1 MNDLIGPSRAHL
13 QKLLKEYN
21 EYPERQKAIDEKINA
36 EFCKSVAI
44 VVIDSCGFS
53 RSVRQH
59 GIVNYLARLER
70 LERVV
75 SPLIESHGGR
85 VLRVEADNIFAL
97 FEDTEAALRCAVDV
111 QSHVE
116 IANEPLPAASEIY
129 VAIGIGYG
137 RVLLVGNDDA
147 YGDEMNVACKLGEDL
162 AERGE
167 ILLTA
172 AAHEMLKGSK
182 TWTFEDSSV
191 TISGLDLTSYRLV
204 RRPATASPCR

>member
-1 MNDLIGPSRAHL
+1 MTELTGPSRERL
-13 QKLLKEYN
+13 QELLKEYN
-21 EYPERQKAIDEKINA
+21 EYPERRQELDTRIHD
-36 EFCKSVAI
+36 EFCKAVAI

-70 LERVV
+70 LQRVV
-75 SPLIESHGGR
+75 SPIVQAHGGR

-97 FEDTEAALRCAVDV
+97 FEDTATAIRCSAEV
-111 QSHVE
+111 QRNVE

-129 VAIGIGYG
+129 IAIGIGYG
-137 RVLLVGNDDA
+137 RLLLVGDDDA

-162 AERGE
+162 AKQGE

-172 AAHEMLKGSK
+172 SAHDAVGNSEE
-182 TWTFEDSSV
+182 WQFEDSSAP
-191 TISGLDLTSYRLV
+191 ISGLDLKAYRLV
-204 RRPATASPCR
+204 R

>member
-1 MNDLIGPSRAHL
+1 MTDLTGPSRERL
-13 QKLLKEYN
+13 QTLLKEYN
-21 EYPERQKAIDEKINA
+21 EYPERHQEIDERIHD
-36 EFCKSVAI
+36 EFCRAVAI

-75 SPLIESHGGR
+75 SPIIEAHGGR

-97 FEDTEAALRCAVDV
+97 FADTDAAVRCSTEV
-111 QSHVE
+111 QRNVE

-129 VAIGIGYG
+129 IAIGIGYG

-162 AERGE
+162 AEQGE

-172 AAHEMLKGSK
+172 SAREAIGAST
-182 TWTFEDSSV
+182 TWQFEDSSV
-191 TISGLDLTSYRLV
+191 RISGLDLKAYKLIR
-204 RRPATASPCR
+204 

>member
-1 MNDLIGPSRAHL
+1 MNDLAGPGRARL

-21 EYPERQKAIDEKINA
+21 EYPERSKEIDAQIHE
-36 EFCKSVAI
+36 EFCKAVAI

-70 LERVV
+70 LERVI

-85 VLRVEADNIFAL
+85 VLRVEADNIYAL
-97 FEDTEAALRCAVDV
+97 FESTEAAVRCAAEV
-111 QSHVE
+111 QNHVE

-129 VAIGIGYG
+129 VAIGVGYG
-137 RVLLVGNDDA
+137 RILLVGDDDA

-162 AERGE
+162 AEQGE

-172 AAHEMLKGSK
+172 AAYEAIKDIDGLA
-182 TWTFEDSSV
+182 FEDSSV
-191 TISGLDLTSYRLV
+191 TISGLDLTSYKLV
-204 RRPATASPCR
+204 R

>member
-1 MNDLIGPSRAHL
+1 MTDLTGPGRERL
-13 QKLLKEYN
+13 QRLLKEYN
-21 EYPERQKAIDEKINA
+21 EYPERHQEIDSQIHE
-36 EFCKSVAI
+36 EFCRAVAI

-75 SPLIESHGGR
+75 SPIIEAHGGR

-97 FEDTEAALRCAVDV
+97 FSDTESAVRCSAEV
-111 QSHVE
+111 QRNVE

-129 VAIGIGYG
+129 IAIGIGYG
-137 RVLLVGNDDA
+137 RVLLVGDDDA

-162 AERGE
+162 AEQGE

-172 AAHEMLKGSK
+172 AAREAIGDGGP
-182 TWTFEDSSV
+182 WQFEDSSV
-191 TISGLDLTSYRLV
+191 RISGLDLTAYKVV
-204 RRPATASPCR
+204 R

>member
-1 MNDLIGPSRAHL
+1 MTDLSGQSREHL
-13 QKLLKEYN
+13 QALLKEYN
-21 EYPERQKAIDEKINA
+21 EYPERRQELDDRIHE
-36 EFCKSVAI
+36 EFCKRVAI

-75 SPLIESHGGR
+75 SPIIVAHGGR

-97 FEDTEAALRCAVDV
+97 FADTETAVRCAAEV
-111 QSHVE
+111 QRNVE

-129 VAIGIGYG
+129 IAIGVGYG
-137 RVLLVGNDDA
+137 RILLVGEDDA
-147 YGDEMNVACKLGEDL
+147 YGDEMNVACKLGEDV
-162 AERGE
+162 AEQGE

-172 AAHEMLKGSK
+172 AAREMMDAGA
-182 TWTFEDSSV
+182 WQFEDSSV
-191 TISGLDLTSYRLV
+191 RISGLDLTAYKLV
-204 RRPATASPCR
+204 R

>member
-1 MNDLIGPSRAHL
+1 MTDLTGPSRERL

-21 EYPERQKAIDEKINA
+21 EYPERRQEIDSQIHE
-36 EFCKSVAI
+36 EFCKAVAI

-75 SPLIESHGGR
+75 SPIIEAHGGR
-85 VLRVEADNIFAL
+85 VLRIEADNIFAL
-97 FEDTEAALRCAVDV
+97 FSDTESAVRCSAEV
-111 QSHVE
+111 QRNVE

-129 VAIGIGYG
+129 IAIGIGYG
-137 RVLLVGNDDA
+137 RVLLVGDDDA

-162 AERGE
+162 AEQGE

-172 AAHEMLKGSK
+172 SAHEAMGDGGP
-182 TWTFEDSSV
+182 WQFEDSSV
-191 TISGLDLTSYRLV
+191 RISGLDLTAYKLV
-204 RRPATASPCR
+204 R

>member
-1 MNDLIGPSRAHL
+1 MDALFGPGRSRL
-13 QKLLKEYN
+13 QELLRQYN
-21 EYPERQKAIDEKINA
+21 EYPERQEQIDTQIHA
-36 EFCKSVAI
+36 EFCKPVSIMVL
-44 VVIDSCGFS
+44 DSCGFS

-70 LERVV
+70 LGRMVR
-75 SPLIESHGGR
+75 PIIEAHHGR

-97 FEDTEAALRCAVDV
+97 FTGPEDATRCALEI
-111 QSHVE
+111 QQHVE

-137 RVLLVGNDDA
+137 RMLLVGEDDA
-147 YGDEMNVACKLGEDL
+147 WGDEMNIACKLGEDL

-172 AAHEMLKGSK
+172 AAYEAVASAGVA
-182 TWTFEDSSV
+182 TFAAWSV
-191 TISGLDLTSYRLV
+191 SISGLDLTAHKVV
-204 RRPATASPCR
+204 R

>member
-1 MNDLIGPSRAHL
+1 MTDLTGPSRERL
-13 QKLLKEYN
+13 QSMLKEYN
-21 EYPERQKAIDEKINA
+21 EYPERHRDIDDRIHE
-36 EFCKSVAI
+36 EFGRSVAI

-75 SPLIESHGGR
+75 APIIEHHGGR

-97 FEDTEAALRCAVDV
+97 FTDTESAVRCSAEV
-111 QSHVE
+111 QRNVE

-129 VAIGIGYG
+129 IAIGVGYG
-137 RVLLVGNDDA
+137 RVLLVGDDDA

-162 AERGE
+162 AEQGE

-172 AAHEMLKGSK
+172 SAHEAIGDS
-182 TWTFEDSSV
+182 TEWQFEDSSV
-191 TISGLDLTSYRLV
+191 RISGLDLTAYTLV
-204 RRPATASPCR
+204 R

>member
-1 MNDLIGPSRAHL
+1 MTDLSGPSRERL
-13 QKLLKEYN
+13 KKLLKEYN
-21 EYPERQKAIDEKINA
+21 EYPERHQEIDEQIHE
-36 EFCKSVAI
+36 EFCKPVAI

-70 LERVV
+70 LERVI
-75 SPLIESHGGR
+75 SPLIEAHGGR

-97 FEDTEAALRCAVDV
+97 FPDTESAVRCAAEV
-111 QSHVE
+111 QRNVE

-129 VAIGIGYG
+129 IAIGVGYG
-137 RVLLVGNDDA
+137 RVLLVGDDDA

-162 AERGE
+162 AEQGE

-172 AAHEMLKGSK
+172 AAHEALGAS
-182 TWTFEDSSV
+182 TEWQFEDSSV
-191 TISGLDLTSYRLV
+191 RISGLDLTAYKVV
-204 RRPATASPCR
+204 R

>member
-1 MNDLIGPSRAHL
+1 MRGGASVTELTGPSRERL
-13 QKLLKEYN
+13 QELLKEYN
-21 EYPERQKAIDEKINA
+21 EYPERHRDIDDRIHA
-36 EFCKSVAI
+36 EFGRSVAI

-70 LERVV
+70 MERVV
-75 SPLIESHGGR
+75 APIIEHHGGR

-97 FEDTEAALRCAVDV
+97 FTDTEAAVRCSAEV
-111 QSHVE
+111 QRNVE

-129 VAIGIGYG
+129 IAIGVGYG
-137 RVLLVGNDDA
+137 QVLLVGDDDA

-162 AERGE
+162 AEQGE

-172 AAHEMLKGSK
+172 SAHEAIGKNSE
-182 TWTFEDSSV
+182 WQFEDSSV
-191 TISGLDLTSYRLV
+191 RISGLDLTAYKLV
-204 RRPATASPCR
+204 R

>member
-1 MNDLIGPSRAHL
+1 MAELTGPSRERL
-13 QKLLKEYN
+13 QELLKEYN
-21 EYPERQKAIDEKINA
+21 EYPERRQELDTRIHD
-36 EFCKSVAI
+36 EFCKAVAI

-75 SPLIESHGGR
+75 SPIVQAHGGR

-97 FEDTEAALRCAVDV
+97 FEDTATAIRCSAEV
-111 QSHVE
+111 QRNVE

-129 VAIGIGYG
+129 IAIGIGYG
-137 RVLLVGNDDA
+137 RLLLVGDDDA

-162 AERGE
+162 AKQGE

-172 AAHEMLKGSK
+172 SAHDAVGNSEE
-182 TWTFEDSSV
+182 WQFEDSSAP
-191 TISGLDLTSYRLV
+191 ISGLDLKAYRLV
-204 RRPATASPCR
+204 R

>member
-1 MNDLIGPSRAHL
+1 MTELTGPSRERL
-13 QKLLKEYN
+13 QELLKEYN
-21 EYPERQKAIDEKINA
+21 EYPERRQELDTRIHD
-36 EFCKSVAI
+36 EFCKAVAI

-75 SPLIESHGGR
+75 SPIVQAHGGR

-97 FEDTEAALRCAVDV
+97 FEDTATAIRCSAEV
-111 QSHVE
+111 QRNVE

-129 VAIGIGYG
+129 IAIGIGYG
-137 RVLLVGNDDA
+137 RLLLVGDDDA

-162 AERGE
+162 AKQGE

-172 AAHEMLKGSK
+172 SAHDAVGSSEE
-182 TWTFEDSSV
+182 WQFEDSSAP
-191 TISGLDLTSYRLV
+191 ISGLDLKAYRLV
-204 RRPATASPCR
+204 R